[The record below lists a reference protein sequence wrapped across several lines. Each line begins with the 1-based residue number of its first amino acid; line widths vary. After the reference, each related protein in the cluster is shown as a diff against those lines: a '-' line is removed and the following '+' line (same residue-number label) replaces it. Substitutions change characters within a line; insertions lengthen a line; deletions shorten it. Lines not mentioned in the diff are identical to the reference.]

1 MSLIDKAVSH
11 FGKGARREIEVPEWE
26 VTLYAKNLS
35 LEDRS
40 SLLSR
45 SGDDNMLYLAYSCIF
60 GLVDENDTPVFTIG
74 DKPKLLKSVD
84 PEIIIRLANFVL
96 KVESDEKN

>member
-1 MSLIDKAVSH
+1 LIKLYL
-11 FGKGARREIEVPEWE
+11 
-26 VTLYAKNLS
+26 TLVKV
-35 LEDRS
+35 EDRS